1 MLTAKFFGQ
10 GEDSKCFFRGCGSFG
25 EISGNVT
32 RGENSI
38 SRETDLYK
46 ITCVYKSD
54 DYGVFTR
61 QDVFENTSESPLEVN
76 ALKSRFVFEGGE
88 YEVYTQFNTW
98 QNESTG
104 RWLPLVTGVTATG
117 ASARTCQDAAPFLV
131 LWSLQE
137 QRGVAF
143 HLLPNAAW
151 EMKVTRVG
159 HYCKY
164 TKVVVELG
172 ILDYNLSMTLVPGEQ
187 IKLPQIL
194 CYEVSNRTDLD
205 CWKLHN
211 YMHTNYPR
219 REMPVI
225 YDTWMY
231 KFDHITYENV
241 SSQIALAA
249 ELGVEYF
256 FIDAGWFG
264 KGNSWSNSVGDWE
277 ENTTGALCGRMSDI
291 ANRVRAAGMKFGIW
305 LEPERA
311 VPESEAVK
319 AHPDYYIP
327 GDAEPEYCFL
337 DFGNEKARSWMLGIL
352 FDLIDRY
359 GVAYIKDDYNA
370 DMYFDPQHAA
380 YLKYHEGHAEFIQ
393 AIRNRYPQ
401 LYLSSCASGGERLE
415 LNNYL
420 EFDSSW
426 PSDNESPY
434 REMRIYKDTILRL
447 PPQGFERWVAVHS
460 LDGYEPFYEPFKGSN
475 EGKTE
480 RLVACGDAVW
490 KHIEGVQT
498 SFLKGY
504 MTCGPI
510 GFSCDLTKLS
520 PNVFREFQS
529 FIASVKENRVFWRTA
544 VARILCDTPSV
555 TTYQYSDMALSQIV
569 IQLFTHQPMQD
580 HFRIYPKVDETKT
593 YCVNGTQILSGKE
606 LTAEGIT
613 VSTPVWVDNWH
624 EMLEVTLK
632 EVTSQNDLFTTIS
645 GIATPMTVF

>member
-1 MLTAKFFGQ
+1 MFTEAFFQQ
-10 GEDSKCFFRGCGSFG
+10 GEDSKCFFRSCGSFG
-25 EISGNVT
+25 EVCGNVE
-32 RGENSI
+32 RSNHSI
-38 SRETDLYK
+38 YRKTDAYK
-46 ITCVYKSD
+46 ISCTYYSD
-54 DYGVFTR
+54 NYGVFTR
-61 QDVFENTSESPLEVN
+61 NDVFENRSDIPLEIT

-104 RWLPLVTGVTATG
+104 QWQSLVTGVTATG
-117 ASARTCQDAAPFLV
+117 ASTRTCQDAAPFLV

-151 EMKVTRVG
+151 EMKVTKIG

-172 ILDYNLSMTLVPGEQ
+172 VPDYNFSMVLAPGELLT
-187 IKLPQIL
+187 LPQIL
-194 CYEVSNRTDLD
+194 CYEVTNRIDLD

-211 YMHTNYPR
+211 YMHTKYPR

-231 KFDHITYENV
+231 RFDHITYENV
-241 SSQIALAA
+241 SSQIAPAA
-249 ELGVEYF
+249 ALGVEYF

-264 KGNSWSNSVGDWE
+264 KGKNWSNSVGDWE
-277 ENTTGALCGRMSDI
+277 ENTTGALCGRMIDI
-291 ANRVRAAGMKFGIW
+291 ANEVRAAGMKFGIW

-311 VPESEAVK
+311 TWDSDAVK

-337 DFGNEKARSWMLGIL
+337 DFANEDARQWMLHII

-359 GVAYIKDDYNA
+359 GVTYIKDDYNA
-370 DMYFDPQHAA
+370 DMYFDRRHTA
-380 YLKYHEGHAEFIQ
+380 YLKYHEGHAKFIQ
-393 AIRNRYPQ
+393 AIRERYPE

-415 LNNYL
+415 LDNYRK
-420 EFDSSW
+420 FDSSW

-434 REMRIYKDTILRL
+434 TQMRIYKNTILRL

-460 LDGYEPFYEPFKGSN
+460 LEGFEPFYEPFKESN
-475 EGKTE
+475 QGQAE

-490 KHIEGVQT
+490 KHIEGVQI
-498 SFLKGY
+498 SFLKGF

-520 PNVFREFQS
+520 STVRHEFKA
-529 FIASVKENRVFWRTA
+529 FIANVKENRAFWRSA
-544 VARILCDTPSV
+544 VARILCDTPTV

-569 IQLFTHQPMQD
+569 IQLFTLQPQQD
-580 HFRIYPKVDETKT
+580 HFRIYPKVDEAKT

-606 LTAEGIT
+606 LVTEGIT
-613 VSTPVWVDNWH
+613 LSTPIWVDNWN

-632 EVTSQNDLFTTIS
+632 EVT
-645 GIATPMTVF
+645 